1 MQASTA
7 VGTIA
12 LVLAAALAVGYAFGD
27 DAPPPA
33 APKTM
38 TIQKRIDERE
48 ARRRAAAAEHDKR
61 KEEFARRCSKPIKN
75 PFELEECKAV
85 YREM

>member
-27 DAPPPA
+27 DAPPPS
-33 APKTM
+33 APK

-48 ARRRAAAAEHDKR
+48 AQRRAAALEHDKR
-61 KEEFARRCSKPIKN
+61 KQEFARRCSKPIKN

-85 YREM
+85 YRDM